1 MSVVKDF
8 QRQAVYKAEDECSF
22 WLQGEYFSEEEADEL
37 ITRISEWAEIEKPDC
52 QFNAVDKDGEIF
64 PVAKGMAHSIVL
76 PCFAM
81 NESYICHEMAHVITY
96 QRGEIDFHGPIFVNI
111 YINIIRKILGYN
123 YYKELLNRFK
133 FYNIQVV

>member
-1 MSVVKDF
+1 MKAVKDF
-8 QRQAVYKAEDECSF
+8 QRQAVYRAEDECSF
-22 WLQGEYFSEEEADEL
+22 WLQGKYFSEEEADEL
-37 ITRISEWAEIEKPDC
+37 ITRIAEWAEIKKPDC

-76 PCFAM
+76 P
-81 NESYICHEMAHVITY
+81 S
-96 QRGEIDFHGPIFVNI
+96 RGEIDFHGPIFVNI

-133 FYNIQVV
+133 FYNIQGV

>member
-1 MSVVKDF
+1 MKDY
-8 QRQAVYKAEDECSF
+8 QRQAVYDAEDSCSF
-22 WLQGEYFSEEEADEL
+22 WLQGEYFSEKQADEL
-37 ITRISEWAEIEKPDC
+37 ITRISKWAKIEKPEA

-96 QRGEIDFHGPIFVNI
+96 QRGHIDYHGPRFIQI
-111 YINIIRKILGYN
+111 YCDIIKYIYGKTE
-123 YYKELLNRFK
+123 YKELLNNFEI
-133 FYNIQVV
+133 YNIEGV